1 MQRPMFQTLPPGGA
15 DALAKSELH
24 GFLLEA
30 RERTLS
36 LVEPVAS
43 EDLDRVHDPV
53 MSPLVWD
60 LGHIA
65 AFEDLWIARVSG
77 WAPLRPDLFEVYDA
91 EETPRA
97 NRGDLPY
104 LHHDEAREYLERVGA
119 RALEA
124 LEVADLASADGDAGA
139 GAFVWEMVLRHE
151 HQHNETMLQTL
162 QIAEPGVFS
171 PERGR
176 GAALVR
182 DPWPPPNGLRM
193 VRVTGGTVPLG
204 AESGRFAYDNERP
217 RHLTEVAPFLIDPRP
232 VSNGDYAAWVEAG
245 GYHRREC
252 WSEAG
257 WAWRRR
263 ECIER
268 PRYWTPEGRVRLF
281 DRTPP
286 LRPEL
291 PVMHVS
297 FYEADAY
304 ARAHGK
310 RLPTEREW
318 ETVATIDPRTGIKH
332 RYPWGDDAPTPE
344 RVTLNQLP
352 LGPAPVGS
360 LPAGASADGVLGLIG
375 DAWEWTASVFE
386 PYPGFRAHPYP
397 EYSATHFGK
406 GYRVLRGGSWA
417 SRPRVIDGTFRTW
430 DLPERRQIF
439 AGFRCAADL
448 PS

>member
-1 MQRPMFQTLPPGGA
+1 MLLVQRYRS
-15 DALAKSELH
+15 ALA
-24 GFLLEA
+24 EA
-30 RERTLS
+30 RGRTLA
-36 LVEPVAS
+36 LVAPVS
-43 EDLDRVHDPV
+43 EANLDKQHHPL

-65 AFEDLWIARVSG
+65 AFEDLWLCQRAGGLR
-77 WAPLRPDLFEVYDA
+77 PLRADLSDVYDA
-91 EETPRA
+91 SETPRA
-97 NRGDLPY
+97 ERADLPY
-104 LHHDEAREYLERVGA
+104 LRRTEALDYMAEVRE
-119 RALEA
+119 RALGV
-124 LEVADLASADGDAGA
+124 LKRADLSPTGDRLNANG
-139 GAFVWEMVLRHE
+139 FVWEMLVQHE

-162 QIAEPGVFS
+162 QLVGPDVYSPPRRGLPELAPEDGPPTVHVPGGEFTM
-171 PERGR
+171 
-176 GAALVR
+176 GA
-182 DPWPPPNGLRM
+182 PGE
-193 VRVTGGTVPLG
+193 G
-204 AESGRFAYDNERP
+204 FAYDNELP
-217 RHLTEVAPFLIDPRP
+217 RHEVH
-232 VSNGDYAAWVEAG
+232 VAAFD
-245 GYHRREC
+245 
-252 WSEAG
+252 
-257 WAWRRR
+257 
-263 ECIER
+263 I
-268 PRYWTPEGRVRLF
+268 
-281 DRTPP
+281 DRTPVTNGAYLEFVRDGAYAREELWSADGWHWRTEQAVERP
-286 LRPEL
+286 LYWDAEGNERRFEIVEPIDPAM

-297 FYEADAY
+297 WYEADAF

-310 RLPTEREW
+310 RLPAEAEW
-318 ETVATIDPRTGIKH
+318 ETAATVDPRTGGKH

-375 DAWEWTASVFE
+375 DAWEWTASEFR

-397 EYSATHFGK
+397 EYSETHFGK